1 MRRVHI
7 HMHADIYTH
16 ILHVQRR
23 AVGSALNYSL
33 GVPCHSQALFCRPAS
48 ASLVGPSLQRH
59 MWREEEE
66 KRNRTQQ
73 LFKKEKHRTSRER
86 EE

>member
-1 MRRVHI
+1 
-7 HMHADIYTH
+7 MHADIYTH
-16 ILHVQRR
+16 THTHVQRP
-23 AVGSALNYSL
+23 AVGF

-73 LFKKEKHRTSRER
+73 LFKKEKHRTSREKER
-86 EE
+86 NEMDI